1 MVIIN
6 QRLRWWPNMKLLFL
20 ILLINITHADNTVPQ
35 TTVIRDF
42 KPIVG
47 IKTITEILK

>member
-20 ILLINITHADNTVPQ
+20 ILLINIT
-35 TTVIRDF
+35 TVIRDF